1 MYQNIAVLSP
11 SIVGLRN
18 RAAAAIAAAAA
29 AAEDQAD
36 VMN

>member
-1 MYQNIAVLSP
+1 MYQSIVVLSP
-11 SIVGLRN
+11 SIVGLRH

-29 AAEDQAD
+29 ADEDQDD